1 MLRTRS
7 LGVVAAVVALASG
20 CGSSEPAKGTTPADY
35 VRGDAQVL
43 SVAYP
48 KDWQPGPD
56 QSVALSRQ
64 APDRSAFLE
73 VVKDLSTTA
82 DAGQLDS
89 LAEMGPQLQTK
100 GYRRTS
106 SKKVELAGAKAAER
120 LDFTF
125 DGFGGAAGVPGQGV
139 FVAVLGANRHAHLVR
154 VTFQR
159 GKLSDGTLKD
169 IVSSI
174 KVGSS

>member
-20 CGSSEPAKGTTPADY
+20 CGSSGPAKGTTPKDY

-48 KDWQPGPD
+48 KAWQPGPD

-64 APDRSAFLE
+64 APDQSAFLE
-73 VVKDLSTTA
+73 VVKDLSKTSG
-82 DAGQLDS
+82 AGQLSS

-100 GYRRTS
+100 GYKRTS
-106 SKKVELAGAKAAER
+106 VKKVDLAGAEGAER

-125 DGFGGAAGVPGQGV
+125 DDFKGAANTPGQGV
-139 FVAVLGANRHAHLVR
+139 FVAVLGKDRHAHLVR
-154 VTFQR
+154 ITFQR
-159 GKLSDGTLKD
+159 GKLSDGTLSD

-174 KVGSS
+174 KVGS